1 MFDSHV
7 HSTFSPDSKAFMTET
22 IDKSIEKGLK
32 SVCFT
37 DHYDLDYDGKNN
49 DLTFNIE
56 EYFQTIHLLEEKYQ
70 GIIDVRTGIELGL
83 QPHLTER
90 YHDLF
95 KDVPFDFILGSIHS
109 VDREDFY
116 TGNFFKERTQQEAY
130 DKYFSEMKASITSYD
145 HFQVFGHIDVIKRY
159 GNYPKILPYENY
171 RESLRVVLSL
181 LIDKGKGIE
190 LNTSGL
196 RYGLEAFHP
205 SSDILKDYRDLGGE
219 IITLGSDSHVSS
231 GTGAHFPEAL
241 KLLKSLGFQYYTS
254 FKAQEPIFHKI
265 SDSL

>member
-7 HSTFSPDSKAFMTET
+7 HSSFSPDSQALMKET

-56 EYFQTIHLLEEKYQ
+56 EYFRTIASLKDSYQ
-70 GIIDVRTGIELGL
+70 GLIDVRTGIELGL
-83 QPHLTER
+83 QPHLSHR
-90 YHDLF
+90 YYDLF
-95 KDVPFDFILGSIHS
+95 KDVPFDFILASVHS

-116 TGNFFKERTQQEAY
+116 TGNFFAERTQQEAY
-130 DKYFSEMKASITSYD
+130 EDYFSDMKASIIAYD

-159 GNYPKILPYENY
+159 GNYSTILPYETY
-171 RESLRVVLSL
+171 QETLREVLTQ
-181 LIDKGKGIE
+181 LIERGKGIE

-196 RYGLEAFHP
+196 RYGLEDFHP
-205 SSDILKDYRDLGGE
+205 SSDILKDYKELGGE
-219 IITLGSDSHVSS
+219 IITLGSDSHVID
-231 GTGAHFPEAL
+231 GTGAYFLEAL
-241 KLLKSLGFQYYTS
+241 ESLEYLGFKYYAS
-254 FKAQEPIFHKI
+254 YLAQEPTFHKI